1 MKLTTAEEEIMQ
13 ILWELGEGTVR
24 DVLEKYESKNPAY
37 NTVST
42 LIKILE
48 KKNYVS
54 HKTYSNTHVFFPL
67 IQKEEYAK
75 NHLSKFVKE
84 YFDNS
89 FPAMASFFAKE
100 KDLSI
105 KELEGLLEDTR
116 NELKKTKKTK

>member
-54 HKTYSNTHVFFPL
+54 HKTYGNTHVFYP
-67 IQKEEYAK
+67 IVKKEEYAK

-84 YFDNS
+84 YFGNS
-89 FPAMASFFAKE
+89 FPAMASFFAKNNNITVE
-100 KDLSI
+100 EFEEILENI
-105 KELEGLLEDTR
+105 KKAS
-116 NELKKTKKTK
+116 NNN

>member
-24 DVLEKYESKNPAY
+24 DVLEKYELKNPAY

-48 KKNYVS
+48 KKNYVN
-54 HKTYSNTHVFFPL
+54 HKTYGNTHVFYP
-67 IQKEEYAK
+67 IVQKEEYAK
-75 NHLSKFVKE
+75 NHLSKFIKE

-89 FPAMASFFAKE
+89 FPAMASFFAKNNNISIDEFEEILE
-100 KDLSI
+100 KI
-105 KELEGLLEDTR
+105 KKESGNQR
-116 NELKKTKKTK
+116 NS

>member
-48 KKNYVS
+48 KKDYVS
-54 HKTYSNTHVFFPL
+54 HKTYGNTHVFYP
-67 IQKEEYAK
+67 IVQKEEYAK

-89 FPAMASFFAKE
+89 FPAMASFFAKNNNLTVDE
-100 KDLSI
+100 FEEILENI
-105 KELEGLLEDTR
+105 KKGIQESKE
-116 NELKKTKKTK
+116 

>member
-13 ILWELGEGTVR
+13 ILWDLGEGTVR

-54 HKTYSNTHVFFPL
+54 HKTYGNTHVFYP
-67 IQKEEYAK
+67 IVQKEEYAK

-89 FPAMASFFAKE
+89 FPAMASFFAKNNNLTVDE
-100 KDLSI
+100 FEEILENI
-105 KELEGLLEDTR
+105 KKGIQQS
-116 NELKKTKKTK
+116 KK

>member
-54 HKTYSNTHVFFPL
+54 HKTYGNTHVFYP
-67 IQKEEYAK
+67 IVKKEEYAN
-75 NHLSKFVKE
+75 NHLSKFMKE

-89 FPAMASFFAKE
+89 FPAMASFFAKNNNITVDE
-100 KDLSI
+100 FEEILENI
-105 KELEGLLEDTR
+105 KKGIQESKE
-116 NELKKTKKTK
+116 

>member
-48 KKNYVS
+48 KKNYVN
-54 HKTYSNTHVFFPL
+54 HKTYGNTHVFYP
-67 IQKEEYAK
+67 IVQKEEYAK
-75 NHLSKFVKE
+75 NHLSKFMRE

-89 FPAMASFFAKE
+89 FPAMASFFAKNNNI
-100 KDLSI
+100 SI
-105 KELEGLLEDTR
+105 NEFEEILE
-116 NELKKTKKTK
+116 NIKKGIQESKK

>member
-1 MKLTTAEEEIMQ
+1 MRLTTAEEEIMQ

-24 DVLEKYESKNPAY
+24 DVLEKYEFKNPAY

-54 HKTYSNTHVFFPL
+54 HKTYGNTHVFYP
-67 IQKEEYAK
+67 IVQKEEYAK
-75 NHLSKFVKE
+75 NHLSKFMKE

-89 FPAMASFFAKE
+89 FPAMASFFAKNNNITVE
-100 KDLSI
+100 EFEEILENI
-105 KELEGLLEDTR
+105 KKGIQES
-116 NELKKTKKTK
+116 KK

>member
-24 DVLEKYESKNPAY
+24 DVLEKYESKSPAY

-54 HKTYSNTHVFFPL
+54 HKTYGNTHVFYP
-67 IQKEEYAK
+67 IVQKEEYAK
-75 NHLSKFVKE
+75 NHLSKFMKE

-89 FPAMASFFAKE
+89 FPAMASFFAKNNNISVE
-100 KDLSI
+100 EFEEILENI
-105 KELEGLLEDTR
+105 KKGIS
-116 NELKKTKKTK
+116 K

>member
-24 DVLEKYESKNPAY
+24 DVLEKYESKTPAY

-54 HKTYSNTHVFFPL
+54 HKTYSNTHVFYP
-67 IQKEEYAK
+67 IVQKEEYAK
-75 NHLSKFVKE
+75 NHLSKFIKE

-89 FPAMASFFAKE
+89 FPAMASFFAKNNNITVDE
-100 KDLSI
+100 FEEILENI
-105 KELEGLLEDTR
+105 KKGIQESKE
-116 NELKKTKKTK
+116 

>member
-54 HKTYSNTHVFFPL
+54 HKTYGNTHVFYP
-67 IQKEEYAK
+67 IVQKDEYAK
-75 NHLSKFVKE
+75 NHLSKFMKE

-89 FPAMASFFAKE
+89 FPAMASFFAKNNNITVDE
-100 KDLSI
+100 FEEILENI
-105 KELEGLLEDTR
+105 KKGIQES
-116 NELKKTKKTK
+116 KK